1 MGEFVGVNFEEI
13 SRLDPSSALNISIQC
28 SASAASARTGRLLKR
43 GTACGEHARTNRLIN
58 AVYWEQVN
66 PIRGFDGLLR
76 SLSKS
81 DEGRWPHMLPSGC
94 SQRIAER

>member
-43 GTACGEHARTNRLIN
+43 GTAAANMRAQT
-58 AVYWEQVN
+58 
-66 PIRGFDGLLR
+66 D
-76 SLSKS
+76 
-81 DEGRWPHMLPSGC
+81 
-94 SQRIAER
+94 